1 MCRELCGT
9 LQRLARLPAR
19 GDDDQAGSD
28 LDLIVEFAPG
38 VRRDVICLTEVLS
51 DLTGLHVDVVDCD
64 AVLARAQLTGIGS
77 TILRDAV
84 PL

>member
-1 MCRELCGT
+1 M
-9 LQRLARLPAR
+9 
-19 GDDDQAGSD
+19 
-28 LDLIVEFAPG
+28 
-38 VRRDVICLTEVLS
+38 RRDVICLTEVLS